1 MFKRNNNGI
10 IFKSMAFLLIVMAAL
25 ALMPLGVIS
34 SANAETI
41 EENNID
47 NLAFEAISNNYEL
60 FMSGTAVD
68 GGGYTTFSSYDAY
81 VLMKAGVDISKWVYD
96 GESFY
101 ESVINLIDKSIIN
114 ENTSLQSSAKRVAQ
128 DYIAAKIMGENERA
142 LKLIEILK
150 ARQSET
156 GEIDKGLYSMYSNL
170 PAYDLLALDGLSES
184 GLNVDNAVRYVL
196 SNKDETGAYPKE
208 NADYWIINDFM
219 STSQAVRVLVDAEN
233 STTVTSS
240 AIQFAINE
248 GMSWLK
254 NNQNEDGSYVAGYDD
269 KVSDT
274 SEIIFTAIK
283 MGEDPSTYLS
293 SSGKSPIDYMK
304 YDALTDVG
312 FGNLGSTTW
321 ALNAYIQMG
330 ATVSAEKISDLSRDD
345 SLTTP
350 LPILSYKVQVAVIGK
365 SGDVLFGPKNVSV
378 SADDEFEGTAMSALD
393 ATGLD
398 WQFGDTFGFVEE
410 IDGENNSGNN
420 GWMYAVNGRVP
431 NVTAVNKPVN
441 SGDKILW
448 WYSTS
453 AMEGAPDWPST
464 IIAASDAA
472 FIEETI
478 NMLKSYNNKIQD
490 KNLVLNQEDRMS
502 DSEAQKISKELE
514 SNKSS
519 MNLKYEGKETAY
531 NDGEISILMEKN
543 VLDKNTTITAEE
555 LNANLN
561 PAQFAVKINSSVY
574 EFGPDGT
581 KFNYPVTI
589 SIKVAIS
596 EDTDIHRLTAAYF
609 DDENNK
615 WVAMPCVI
623 DAENGMITFETD
635 HFTKFAVIETEKR
648 IIFEDVNDSISWAK
662 DAIEILAGR
671 EIISGTGNGFE
682 PLRPITRA
690 EFIKIIIEALDYK
703 TIGST
708 DNIFSDV
715 DESKW
720 FADYVEAAYRN
731 NLIKGDQ
738 DGKFR
743 PNDSISRYEI
753 AVILSRLNVDG
764 NIKDLNINFDDAS
777 EVPSWAHEGIKFV
790 VSEKLMNGYEDNTFK
805 GSKPMTRAEV
815 AAVTYRY
822 LNSSLIHD

>member
-1 MFKRNNNGI
+1 MFIRNNKGI
-10 IFKSMAFLLIVMAAL
+10 IFKSISLLLIVMAAL
-25 ALMPLGVIS
+25 ALMPLGVM
-34 SANAETI
+34 SAASAETI
-41 EENNID
+41 ETNNID

-60 FMSGTAVD
+60 FISGTAVD

-81 VLMKAGVDISKWVYD
+81 VLIKAGVDISKWVYD

-101 ESVINLIDKSIIN
+101 ESVIKLIDKSIIN

-128 DYIAAKIMGENERA
+128 DYLAAKIMGEDEKA
-142 LKLIEILK
+142 LQLIEILK

-170 PAYDLLALDGLSES
+170 PAYDMLALDGLSES
-184 GLNVDNAVRYVL
+184 GLNIDNAVRYVL

-219 STSQAVRVLVDAEN
+219 STSQAVRVLIAAEN

-240 AIQFAINE
+240 AIQLAIND

-254 NNQNEDGSYVAGYDD
+254 SNQNEDGSYVAGYDD

-274 SEIIFTAIK
+274 SELICTAIK
-283 MGEDPSTYLS
+283 LGEDPSTYLS

-304 YDALTDVG
+304 NNALTDEG
-312 FGNLGSTTW
+312 FGNVGSTTW

-330 ATVSAEKISDLSRDD
+330 AAVSAEKISDLSRGE
-345 SLTTP
+345 SSTTP

-365 SGDVLFGPKNVSV
+365 SGDVLFGPRSVSV

-410 IDGENNSGNN
+410 IDGERNSGNN
-420 GWMYAVNGRVP
+420 GWMYAVNGKVP
-431 NVTAVNKPVN
+431 NVTAVNKSVS
-441 SGDKILW
+441 SGDEILW

-453 AMEGAPDWPST
+453 AMEGAPDWPT
-464 IIAASDAA
+464 TATAAAEAA
-472 FIEETI
+472 YIEETI
-478 NMLKSYNNKIQD
+478 NMLKSYKTKIQD
-490 KNLVLNQEDRMS
+490 ENLVLNQEDRMS
-502 DSEAQKISKELE
+502 DAEAQKISEELE
-514 SNKSS
+514 NNKSS
-519 MNLKYEGKETAY
+519 MTLKYEGKDTAY

-543 VLDKNTTITAEE
+543 VLDKNATITAEE
-555 LNANLN
+555 LSSNHN
-561 PAQFAVKINSSVY
+561 PKQFAVKINSSVY

-589 SIKVAIS
+589 GIKVAIS
-596 EDTDIHRLTAAYF
+596 ENTDIKRLTAAYF

-615 WVAMPCVI
+615 WVAIPCVI
-623 DAENGMITFETD
+623 DAENGIITFETD

-648 IIFEDVNDSISWAK
+648 ITFEDVNDSVSWAK

-682 PLRPITRA
+682 PLRSITRA
-690 EFIKIIIEALDYK
+690 EFIKIMIKALDYK
-703 TIGST
+703 IEGTTG
-708 DNIFSDV
+708 NIFSDV
-715 DESKW
+715 DQSRW
-720 FADYVEAAYRN
+720 FAGYVEAAYRN

-753 AVILSRLNVDG
+753 AVILSRLNEEK
-764 NIKDLNINFDDAS
+764 NIENLNINFDDAS
-777 EVPSWAHEGIKFV
+777 EVPAWAHEGIKFV

-815 AAVTYRY
+815 AAVIYRY
-822 LNSSLIHD
+822 LNSSLRQD